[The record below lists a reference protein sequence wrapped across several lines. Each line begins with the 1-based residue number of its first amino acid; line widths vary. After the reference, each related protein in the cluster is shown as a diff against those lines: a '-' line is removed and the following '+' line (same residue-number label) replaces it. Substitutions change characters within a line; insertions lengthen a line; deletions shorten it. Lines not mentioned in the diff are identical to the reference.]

1 VTELVTADLC
11 VLGAGSGGLVVT
23 AGAAQLGFKT
33 VLLEPNRMGGDCLNF
48 GCVPSKALLAT
59 AKRMKA
65 SGENAKFGLKGA
77 LPEVDF
83 VAVMDRVQR
92 VIAAIEPNDSQARF
106 EGLGAQVIRAPG
118 RFVGPA
124 EIEAG
129 GVRVKARRIVIATGS
144 APAVPAIPGLDRVP
158 FLTNETLFEN
168 RTLPRHLV
176 VLGGGPVGIEM
187 AQAYRLL
194 GSEVTV
200 LEAQPRILSQDDPEL
215 TTLLAERLV
224 AEGVLIRTGAQV
236 SRIERDGEGVAAV
249 LATGAGEERV
259 AASHL
264 LIATGR
270 RANLDALDLEKAGI
284 ERDEKGALRLDR
296 RLRTTNRRVFAV
308 GDAAGG
314 PQFTHAANYQAGI
327 VLRNVL
333 FRFPAKVDYRAL
345 PMVTYTEPELAQVGL
360 IEAAASGRFGSD
372 LCILRWPLHENDR
385 GQAERRT
392 HGLIKVL
399 TRRNGRIL
407 GATIL
412 APEAG
417 ELIQPWVLA
426 LGSGLKIGAFA
437 NMIAPYPTLGEI
449 GKRAAGKY
457 YLPKLMNE
465 RTKSIVKWLRWL
477 G

>member
-1 VTELVTADLC
+1 V
-11 VLGAGSGGLVVT
+11 
-23 AGAAQLGFKT
+23 
-33 VLLEPNRMGGDCLNF
+33 
-48 GCVPSKALLAT
+48 
-59 AKRMKA
+59 
-65 SGENAKFGLKGA
+65 
-77 LPEVDF
+77 
-83 VAVMDRVQR
+83 
-92 VIAAIEPNDSQARF
+92 
-106 EGLGAQVIRAPG
+106 
-118 RFVGPA
+118 
-124 EIEAG
+124 
-129 GVRVKARRIVIATGS
+129 
-144 APAVPAIPGLDRVP
+144 
-158 FLTNETLFEN
+158 
-168 RTLPRHLV
+168 
-176 VLGGGPVGIEM
+176 
-187 AQAYRLL
+187 
-194 GSEVTV
+194 
-200 LEAQPRILSQDDPEL
+200 
-215 TTLLAERLV
+215 
-224 AEGVLIRTGAQV
+224 QV
-236 SRIERDGEGVAAV
+236 SRIERDSEGVTAV

-270 RANLDALDLEKAGI
+270 RANLDALDLDKAGI
-284 ERDEKGALRLDR
+284 ERDEKGAIRLDR

-345 PMVTYTEPELAQVGL
+345 PAVTYTEPELAQVGL
-360 IEAAASGRFGSD
+360 TEAAASGRFGSD

-385 GQAERRT
+385 GQVERCT

-426 LGSGLKIGAFA
+426 LGCGLKIGAFA

-449 GKRAAGKY
+449 GKRVAGKY